1 MSGLNRLLTVAA
13 RPGRRGPPFDH
24 RRLAS
29 AVERPAASHSHANR
43 LSVAPVNGPR
53 FGAGSDAVPRRHG
66 SHGGP
71 RRPGHAAAASATFNR
86 SGFTL
91 LEVLVALAILSLAIV
106 VSIQGFASGL
116 RLLKL
121 SGEHQEAMLLAD
133 LKAREITSPTQAG
146 RDGGIEGAYTWERE
160 IKQVVTP
167 DLEVE
172 GRPVRWRQWE
182 VDVHV
187 RWGDHRQVSV
197 ATLRTVAGDGDKTP
211 TSPKP

>member
-1 MSGLNRLLTVAA
+1 MTRT
-13 RPGRRGPPFDH
+13 
-24 RRLAS
+24 
-29 AVERPAASHSHANR
+29 RPAS
-43 LSVAPVNGPR
+43 GP
-53 FGAGSDAVPRRHG
+53 
-66 SHGGP
+66 
-71 RRPGHAAAASATFNR
+71 

-146 RDGGIEGAYTWERE
+146 RDSGTEGPYTWERE

-167 DLEVE
+167 DLEVD
-172 GRPVRWRQWE
+172 GRAVRWRQWE
-182 VDVHV
+182 VDVNV
-187 RWGDHRQVSV
+187 RWGDHRQVTV
-197 ATLRTVAGDGDKTP
+197 ATLRTVARDGDKKP
-211 TSPKP
+211 TSPRP

>member
-1 MSGLNRLLTVAA
+1 MS
-13 RPGRRGPPFDH
+13 
-24 RRLAS
+24 RRL
-29 AVERPAASHSHANR
+29 H
-43 LSVAPVNGPR
+43 
-53 FGAGSDAVPRRHG
+53 
-66 SHGGP
+66 
-71 RRPGHAAAASATFNR
+71 R

-133 LKAREITSPTQAG
+133 LKAREVTTPTQAG
-146 RDGGIEGAYTWERE
+146 RESGTQGPFTWERQV
-160 IKQVVTP
+160 KQVVTP

-172 GRPVRWRQWE
+172 GRTVKWRQWE

-197 ATLRTVAGDGDKTP
+197 ATLRTVAGDGDTKVTRP
-211 TSPKP
+211 RP